1 MGKVTGFLELDRQD
15 RKYRPAAD
23 RVRNFKEFFIELP
36 EQTLQ
41 SQASRCMDCGIPFC
55 HDVKGLKGCPVN
67 NQIPDWNDLVY
78 RGEWEN
84 AIADLHS
91 TNNFPEFTGR
101 ICPAPCEASCTLN
114 IIDNPVT
121 IKSIECAIVDKA
133 WKNGWIKP
141 QIAEQKT
148 GKKVAVIGS
157 GPAGLA
163 ASQQLARVG
172 HEVHL
177 YEKNSKLFHSKKE
190 VEDLY
195 QNISKFALL
204 NGLSIISLKKS
215 EPKPVSGQASQTSNE
230 GNTEQNSSS
239 QNNEGQ
245 QVLYFE
251 IPVEY
256 EIRGNFLSYLKFRR
270 ALSKS
275 SKVINYDKEEITT
288 LTEVQGQILSKSTI
302 SIVGLPNEYE

>member
-1 MGKVTGFLELDRQD
+1 
-15 RKYRPAAD
+15 
-23 RVRNFKEFFIELP
+23 
-36 EQTLQ
+36 
-41 SQASRCMDCGIPFC
+41 MDLSNLKNI
-55 HDVKGLKGCPVN
+55 DV
-67 NQIPDWNDLVY
+67 NDLF
-78 RGEWEN
+78 N
-84 AIADLHS
+84 KL
-91 TNNFPEFTGR
+91 
-101 ICPAPCEASCTLN
+101 
-114 IIDNPVT
+114 
-121 IKSIECAIVDKA
+121 KS
-133 WKNGWIKP
+133 G
-141 QIAEQKT
+141 
-148 GKKVAVIGS
+148 
-157 GPAGLA
+157 GLA
-163 ASQQLARVG
+163 DKKLLIKFGIGFGAVLIFLIIYYIFVSPKIASQEEKIKIMNENREKIIEFNNNIGKLEKAVKKLKP
-172 HEVHL
+172 E

-215 EPKPVSGQASQTSNE
+215 EPKAVSGAPQQSTENNS
-230 GNTEQNSSS
+230 EQNSSGGN
-239 QNNEGQ
+239 NNEGQ

-302 SIVGLPNEYE
+302 SIVGLPNEYK